1 MLNKLVVAI
10 CSVTVITG
18 CSVQPIRFA
27 TDELRET
34 VRSDMD
40 RLTRHQDEISGAISL
55 DEAIA
60 RAVRNNRDRKLKV
73 LEAALAQQ
81 QTDLARYDMLPSLT
95 AADGY
100 SERDNY
106 AASASVRFADG
117 EPEPLPANP
126 TYSVSQDKKRNTY
139 DVAFTWN
146 VLDFGLSYVRAQ
158 QQADRFLINK
168 ERERKVLHNIT

>member
-27 TDELRET
+27 TEELRET

-60 RAVRNNRDRKLKV
+60 RAVRNNRDRALLLV
-73 LEAALAQQ
+73 LLPLTSPHGGEGY
-81 QTDLARYDMLPSLT
+81 LARINQLLHEHFGIDSSFESL
-95 AADGY
+95 G
-100 SERDNY
+100 
-106 AASASVRFADG
+106 VRVTPFNL
-117 EPEPLPANP
+117 EPGH
-126 TYSVSQDKKRNTY
+126 DRNGLRNFLY
-139 DVAFTWN
+139 NECGLNDQQVA
-146 VLDFGLSYVRAQ
+146 V
-158 QQADRFLINK
+158 
-168 ERERKVLHNIT
+168 

>member
-40 RLTRHQDEISGAISL
+40 RLTRHQDRDQRRDFL

-73 LEAALAQQ
+73 LEAALRRNNRP
-81 QTDLARYDMLPSLT
+81 T
-95 AADGY
+95 
-100 SERDNY
+100 
-106 AASASVRFADG
+106 
-117 EPEPLPANP
+117 LPAM
-126 TYSVSQDKKRNTY
+126 TCC
-139 DVAFTWN
+139 
-146 VLDFGLSYVRAQ
+146 RA
-158 QQADRFLINK
+158 
-168 ERERKVLHNIT
+168 